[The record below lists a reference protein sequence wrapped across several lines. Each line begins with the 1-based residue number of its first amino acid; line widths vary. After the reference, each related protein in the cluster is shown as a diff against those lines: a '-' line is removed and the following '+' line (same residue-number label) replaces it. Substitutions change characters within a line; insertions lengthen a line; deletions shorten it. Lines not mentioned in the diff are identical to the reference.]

1 MKAPAMVCW
10 LIVLTALTPG
20 CALTGATHPDMGMTV
35 LDLRPSPACGFPSA
49 ATPVQGPITLAE
61 AIRAALAN
69 NPGLTATSYDVDA
82 AQARRDAAAGQRLPS
97 LHAVGGY
104 SHYLDSQRLLPV
116 RQNGALAVFS
126 RDIFAGDLVVSMPLY
141 TGGRL
146 TSEIKAADL
155 LRQAAEHRLARSRQQ
170 LVFNVSS
177 IFYSILAQG
186 KVIESLAFSQKT
198 LAEHLKQVDDL
209 IAADRAAR
217 VDRLRTQ
224 VRLADLQQRLVQERN
239 VREIQGR
246 VLANLLGLPEENQPI
261 SAAGPLAAEPS
272 PPPALEA
279 SLDDAYRQREDY
291 RAATA
296 ALEAQAKV
304 VDAARAGHLPTVSLV
319 GSYGERWTPDASERP
334 PGTSTSDDVGV
345 AGVVADIPLFE
356 GGQIDA
362 RVRQEQAKLFAARY
376 RLREVKLQIRL
387 DVETA
392 LSNVRSARERIEATK
407 AAVTLAA
414 ESLRIERQKY
424 DLGKGS
430 ITDVLDA
437 QSALLDSQTNYYRA
451 LADYRTAL
459 AQVRLAVG
467 EPSPC

>member
-1 MKAPAMVCW
+1 MRTPATMCW
-10 LIVLTALTPG
+10 LIVLAAFTPG
-20 CALTGATHPDMGMTV
+20 CAWTSVTDPDAGVTAR
-35 LDLRPSPACGFPSA
+35 DLRPAPADGYPSA
-49 ATPVQGPITLAE
+49 ATPVQGPLTLAD
-61 AIRAALAN
+61 AIRVALAN
-69 NPGLTATSYDVDA
+69 NPELTAASYEVDA
-82 AQARRDAAAGQRLPS
+82 AQAQQDAVAGQRLPN

-104 SHYLDSQRLLPV
+104 NHYLDDQRLLPV
-116 RQNGALAVFS
+116 RQNGEFAVFS
-126 RDIFAGDLVVSMPLY
+126 RDIFAGDLVVRMPLY

-146 TSEIKAADL
+146 TSEIRAADL

-177 IFYSILAQG
+177 VFSSILAQG
-186 KVIESLAFSQKT
+186 KVIESLEFSQKA

-224 VRLADLQQRLVQERN
+224 VRLADLQQRMVRERN
-239 VREIQGR
+239 IMEIQGR
-246 VLANLLGLPEENQPI
+246 VLANLLGLPEEEHPI
-261 SAAGPLAAEPS
+261 SAVGPLEAEPS
-272 PPPALEA
+272 APPALQA
-279 SLDDAYRQREDY
+279 SLKDAYRQRQDY
-291 RAATA
+291 LAATA

-304 VDAARAGHLPTVSLV
+304 VDAARAGHLPTMSLV

-334 PGTSTSDDVGV
+334 PGTSTSDDMGVVGV
-345 AGVVADIPLFE
+345 MADIPLFE
-356 GGQIDA
+356 GGRIDA
-362 RVRQEQAKLFAARY
+362 RVRQEQARLFAARY
-376 RLREVKLQIRL
+376 RLRELKLQIRL

-392 LSNVRSARERIEATK
+392 LSNVRSAWERIQTTK
-407 AAVTLAA
+407 AAVTLAD
-414 ESLRIERQKY
+414 ESLRIEREKY

-451 LADYRTAL
+451 MADYRTAL

-467 EPSPC
+467 EQ